1 MRGGG
6 GEGQGKA
13 VPLRRKRAR
22 NVNRR
27 RGQPA
32 PPFTRPS
39 RRSLEHEPSM
49 SALTARATGTR
60 EQGRRTA
67 EALELG
73 LLLLAELGVD
83 RRQRRLL
90 VGELGVEV

>member
-1 MRGGG
+1 
-6 GEGQGKA
+6 
-13 VPLRRKRAR
+13 
-22 NVNRR
+22 
-27 RGQPA
+27 
-32 PPFTRPS
+32 
-39 RRSLEHEPSM
+39 M